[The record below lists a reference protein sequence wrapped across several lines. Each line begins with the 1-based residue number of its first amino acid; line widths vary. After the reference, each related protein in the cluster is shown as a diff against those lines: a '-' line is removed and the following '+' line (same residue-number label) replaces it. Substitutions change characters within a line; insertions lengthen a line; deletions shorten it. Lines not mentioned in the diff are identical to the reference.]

1 MLVQIVHQIY
11 KKWLSSQTGG
21 IKNLNQEDSFLY
33 ILKGE
38 MLLVD

>member
-11 KKWLSSQTGG
+11 KKWLSSQTRWV
-21 IKNLNQEDSFLY
+21 KNLNHEDSFLY
-33 ILKGE
+33 ILIEG